1 MNVASKYINY
11 ILLVCFFATL
21 VSQSFA
27 KSSTESF
34 SSRNE
39 KSYHSIH
46 DNILLIGGEILAED
60 PEWEDEQDELCNHF
74 IICNLF
80 YSSLNKSH
88 ILSLNPIGVEQY
100 NTNLIELSPAYIMHG
115 VFRI

>member
-1 MNVASKYINY
+1 MNVASKYINF

-21 VSQSFA
+21 VSQAFA
-27 KSSTESF
+27 KSTIESF

-46 DNILLIGGEILAED
+46 DNILLIGDEILAED

-80 YSSLNKSH
+80 YSSLNKSL
-88 ILSLNPIGVEQY
+88 ILSVNPIGVEKY
-100 NTNLIELSPAYIMHG
+100 NTNLIELSPACIMYG